1 MSEHMRII
9 CPDCQAKY
17 DIPDAA
23 IPDAG
28 REVQCARCAHAWY
41 QLPLT
46 GAAAGAVPRDLA
58 RDDGEDEDTPP
69 PEATARQDT
78 ETGAPSPRRELD
90 PSLLSVL
97 REEAK
102 REAAV
107 RAGKE
112 EILPP
117 AAATPEPAAPSGASA
132 RLARLKA
139 AETSGTPLTPD
150 TEAAVEDPGA
160 ATRSPQPPLLTAS
173 EATAKP
179 ARPGRDLPVPIS
191 STELAVIA
199 QRRLRTGFRLGFGLT
214 AGLACLAVGVYLAA
228 PHVAAILPQGTPYAD
243 LVIAHGNRVQAQLI
257 EALSQLLAPRSAL

>member
-23 IPDAG
+23 IPAAG

-46 GAAAGAVPRDLA
+46 GAAAVVAPRDKA
-58 RDDGEDEDTPP
+58 RDEEDAEDALPP
-69 PEATARQDT
+69 DTTARLDT

-112 EILPP
+112 DVLPP

-160 ATRSPQPPLLTAS
+160 ATRSPQPPLLTAAG
-173 EATAKP
+173 ATAEQ

-199 QRRLRTGFRLGFGLT
+199 QRRRRTGFRLGFGLT
-214 AGLACLAVGVYLAA
+214 AGLACLAVGAYLAA